1 MRANQGGVPGLSSGW
16 LVSSIPTS
24 VELSMIS
31 DIVACLRASEYRYLL
46 FLAISLWSAHRQ
58 QSGVTLCI
66 SLRISWVLEAHEWQ
80 VLRCKFE
87 PKNRSTKPPTLRQVV
102 RWIDQLG
109 GFLARTG
116 DGEPGL
122 KTLWRG
128 LGKFHDLL
136 EGVQL
141 AAHS

>member
-1 MRANQGGVPGLSSGW
+1 
-16 LVSSIPTS
+16 
-24 VELSMIS
+24 
-31 DIVACLRASEYRYLL
+31 
-46 FLAISLWSAHRQ
+46 
-58 QSGVTLCI
+58 
-66 SLRISWVLEAHEWQ
+66 LRISWVLEAHEWQ